1 MKKNIRKPVS
11 TILYGLV
18 IFIISSNLSA
28 QSADDIMNEANK
40 FYQEQNFN
48 AAIES
53 YSKIIAQGYESSSLF
68 FNLGNA
74 YFKSGNLG
82 RAILFY
88 EKGLKL
94 SPGDDDIL
102 FNLRIANLRTVDKIT
117 ELPKLF
123 IVEWWERLITSLYTS
138 GWAFVTTVVFWIFLA
153 SIGLFIFAKKIRV
166 QKFSL
171 MAGSLSLAVLII
183 SVVILISR
191 YNHEAVTNYGILTEQ
206 IYSVKGAPD
215 FRSND
220 IFVIHEGIKFSVEDQ
235 VNEWYKIRL
244 VDGKIGWIPKNVFG
258 FI

>member
-1 MKKNIRKPVS
+1 MRKKIIGITS
-11 TILYGLV
+11 TLFFILLALG
-18 IFIISSNLSA
+18 FSSNLFA
-28 QSADDIMNEANK
+28 QSADDIMKEANK
-40 FYQEQNFN
+40 YYQEQNFDT
-48 AAIES
+48 AIEL
-53 YSKIIAQGYESSSLF
+53 YNKILSQGYESSALF
-68 FNLGNA
+68 YNLGNA

-82 RAILFY
+82 KAILSY

-94 SPGDDDIL
+94 SPGDDDIS
-102 FNLRIANLRTVDKIT
+102 FNLRITNARTVDKIT

-123 IVEWWERLITSLYTS
+123 IVEWWERLITSLSTS
-138 GWAFVTTVVFWIFLA
+138 GWAFVTVVIFWIFLA
-153 SIGLFIFAKKIRV
+153 SIGLFIFARKINV
-166 QKFSL
+166 QKISL
-171 MAGSLSLAVLII
+171 MIGSLSMAVLII

-220 IFVIHEGIKFSVEDQ
+220 IFVIHEGIKFTVEDQ

-244 VDGKIGWIPKNVFG
+244 VDGKVGWIPKNVFG